1 MMMPEYNKT
10 GADYN
15 VTSKVRI
22 ALKVHEET
30 EKLLKDLKVG
40 TANGVVHLMGKV
52 PTEEARLMVERVAR
66 AVPDVLSIVNEL
78 EVAS

>member
-1 MMMPEYNKT
+1 MVPEYNKT
-10 GADYN
+10 DADWS

-30 EKLLKDLKVG
+30 EKFMKDLKVG

-52 PTEEARLMVERVAR
+52 PSEEAKQALARVAR
-66 AVPDVLSIVNEL
+66 TVVDVMSVVNEL

>member
-1 MMMPEYNKT
+1 MPEYNKT
-10 GADYN
+10 GADWN

-40 TANGVVHLMGKV
+40 TANGIVHLMGKV
-52 PTEEARLMVERVAR
+52 PSEEARVAIERVTR
-66 AVPDVLSIVNEL
+66 TVPDVMSVVNEL